1 MLAMDTH
8 ASYRTLASR
17 SLRGLLINGQGTY
30 VTQQGHA
37 TELILDRRCAA
48 ANQDRPGAG
57 GDAGSGNP
65 PIVSGRLISHFA
77 PLRMLSVRQ
86 PFQIDLW

>member
-1 MLAMDTH
+1 MSAMDTH

-17 SLRGLLINGQGTY
+17 STGTFDKRQGTN

-37 TELILDRRCAA
+37 TELILDKGCAVT
-48 ANQDRPGAG
+48 NHDGPGGG
-57 GDAGSGNP
+57 GDTGSGNP
-65 PIVSGRLISHFA
+65 PMVSGRLISHFV
-77 PLRMLSVRQ
+77 PLRMLPVRQ